1 VNKTLG
7 YMVTWTTY
15 GTWLEGEKKGY
26 VKKGQILEGNETLRE
41 KSKRNQ
47 KDATVRLS
55 KKQRSVVSEAILAG
69 AARTGENVFA
79 IAVLSNH
86 VHIVVHYNGKP
97 IGRTVSR
104 LKKTAYYAMRECG
117 FRGRLW
123 TRGYDRRYC
132 FDEESLR
139 ARVDYV
145 KRHK

>member
-1 VNKTLG
+1 VLKTVG

-26 VKKGQILEGNETLRE
+26 VKKGQVREGNEKLRE

-47 KDATVRLS
+47 KQVTVRLARR
-55 KKQRSVVSEAILAG
+55 QRAVVSEAIPAG
-69 AARTGENVFA
+69 AARTGENILA

-86 VHIVVHYNGKP
+86 VHVVVRYNGRP

-104 LKKTAYYAMRECG
+104 LKNAAYFALRKDG
-117 FRGRLW
+117 FASRVW
-123 TRGYDRRYC
+123 TRGYDKRYC

-145 KRHK
+145 KGHK